1 MTLFKNLSGEGSLGG
16 EDNDS
21 SPPGKDFGNS
31 VDTGRRGSEEVSVRQ
46 QVE

>member
-1 MTLFKNLSGEGSLGG
+1 MTLFKNLSGEGSLG
-16 EDNDS
+16 EDNDN
-21 SPPGKDFGNS
+21 SPPVKDFGNS

>member
-1 MTLFKNLSGEGSLGG
+1 MTLFKNLSGEGSLG

-21 SPPGKDFGNS
+21 SPPGKDFRNS